1 MPRTDAQRRAQN
13 KYDAAHYTS
22 LTIKV
27 TREYADTVRAVCAAA
42 GVAPAAIMRAAL
54 DTFIKQNTT
63 GDNATGSTTTLS
75 PDPPSRTTG
84 EGSINGD

>member
-1 MPRTDAQRRAQN
+1 MPRTEAQRRAQN

-42 GVAPAAIMRAAL
+42 SVAPAAIMRAAL
-54 DTFIKQNTT
+54 DKFIKENAT
-63 GDNATGSTTTLS
+63 GDNATGDAR
-75 PDPPSRTTG
+75 PDPPSRIA
-84 EGSINGD
+84 EEDNINGD

>member
-27 TREYADTVRAVCAAA
+27 TREYADKVRAVCAAA

-54 DTFIKQNTT
+54 DTFIKENAT
-63 GDNATGSTTTLS
+63 GDNSTGSTTTLA
-75 PDPPSRTTG
+75 PDPASRAA
-84 EGSINGD
+84 EED

>member
-27 TREYADTVRAVCAAA
+27 TKEYADKVRAVCAAA

-54 DTFIKQNTT
+54 DKFIKENTT
-63 GDNATGSTTTLS
+63 GDNATGSTTTFS
-75 PDPPSRTTG
+75 PDPPSIIAG
-84 EGSINGD
+84 EYNINSD

>member
-27 TREYADTVRAVCAAA
+27 TKEYADIVRAVCAAA
-42 GVAPAAIMRAAL
+42 GVAPASIMRAAL
-54 DTFIKQNTT
+54 DKFIKENAT
-63 GDNATGSTTTLS
+63 GDNATGDAS
-75 PDPPSRTTG
+75 PDPPSRIAG
-84 EGSINGD
+84 EDSINGD

>member
-54 DTFIKQNTT
+54 DKFIKENAT
-63 GDNATGSTTTLS
+63 GDNATGDAS
-75 PDPPSRTTG
+75 PDPPSSIAG
-84 EGSINGD
+84 EANINGD

>member
-1 MPRTDAQRRAQN
+1 MPRTEAQRRAQN

-27 TREYADTVRAVCAAA
+27 TREYADQVRAVCAAA

-54 DTFIKQNTT
+54 DKFIKENAT
-63 GDNATGSTTTLS
+63 GDNATGDAR
-75 PDPPSRTTG
+75 PDPASGQEVQP
-84 EGSINGD
+84 

>member
-54 DTFIKQNTT
+54 DAFIKE
-63 GDNATGSTTTLS
+63 NATGDARQ
-75 PDPPSRTTG
+75 DPPSGIAG
-84 EGSINGD
+84 EGNINGD

>member
-1 MPRTDAQRRAQN
+1 MPRTEAQRRAQN

-54 DTFIKQNTT
+54 DAFIKE
-63 GDNATGSTTTLS
+63 NATGDAS
-75 PDPPSRTTG
+75 PDPPSSIAE
-84 EGSINGD
+84 EGIINGD

>member
-27 TREYADTVRAVCAAA
+27 TKEYADTVRAVCAAA
-42 GVAPAAIMRAAL
+42 GVAPASIMRAAL
-54 DTFIKQNTT
+54 DKFIKENAT
-63 GDNATGSTTTLS
+63 GDNATGDAR
-75 PDPPSRTTG
+75 PDPPSRQ
-84 EGSINGD
+84 EEQP